1 MPGQDKDFLKD
12 IVLLRND
19 PELVEQI
26 RDKALQDNRHA
37 MYALGLVYAEG
48 RGVDEDLI
56 EAWAWLTLAVM
67 RGDKDAE
74 QLRFVVAAQMQQDQF
89 EEAERR
95 AAQYEAQL
103 SGPQSRQ

>member
-19 PELVEQI
+19 PELVETI
-26 RDKALQDNRHA
+26 REKALQGNSHA
-37 MYALGLVYAEG
+37 QYALGLVYAEG
-48 RGVDEDLI
+48 RGVEEDLP

-67 RGDKDAE
+67 RGDEDAE
-74 QLRFVVAAQMQQDQF
+74 QLRFVVAGQMRQDQF
-89 EEAERR
+89 EEAEQR

-103 SGPQSRQ
+103 GNARTRQ